1 MNGCVVKKVAAKIW
15 VVTLLLSGL
24 SFDAM
29 AAVAAMPSSVSKP
42 VPATRP
48 AATQSTSTTTTRVL
62 IASSREARLSALMEG
77 RLTALPK
84 RAGATFNKG
93 NVLAEFD
100 CSTQKAELLMAA
112 ARLDKMQRTLD
123 SQIALGKLNAISD
136 LDLALA
142 HADLA
147 EAKARHQQ
155 ASVSIDRCTILA
167 PYHGRVVRRIANQ
180 FETLP
185 PGSPILEIVE
195 SGTLRLEMLVPSR
208 WLSWLKAGQAFVV
221 HIDELNRDVPARI
234 TVLGSRVDPVSQTIS
249 IQGEFTQP
257 VPGVLPGMSGST
269 ALGSGKP

>member
-1 MNGCVVKKVAAKIW
+1 MNKCVVSAGVVLLLLGCSFDVMAATATTPPAPAAKP
-15 VVTLLLSGL
+15 
-24 SFDAM
+24 
-29 AAVAAMPSSVSKP
+29 AVK
-42 VPATRP
+42 
-48 AATQSTSTTTTRVL
+48 AATAGNTTRVL

-84 RAGATFNKG
+84 RAGATFKKG
-93 NVLAEFD
+93 DVLAEFD
-100 CSTQKAELLMAA
+100 CSTQKAELSMAA

-155 ASVSIDRCTILA
+155 AGVSIDRCTILA
-167 PYHGRVVRRIANQ
+167 PYAGRVVRRIANQ

-208 WLSWLKAGQAFVV
+208 WLSWLKTGQTFVV

-269 ALGSGKP
+269 TVGSGKP